1 MTDDE
6 QGHERD
12 EMAERRRELR
22 LRQEIQR
29 ASALLRLL
37 EKRPELREV
46 IPLADLTGERLL
58 WSA

>member
-1 MTDDE
+1 MTDNE

-12 EMAERRRELR
+12 DLMERRRDAR
-22 LRQEIQR
+22 LRQEVQR
-29 ASALLRLL
+29 ANALLRLL

>member
-1 MTDDE
+1 MTDNE
-6 QGHERD
+6 HGHERD
-12 EMAERRRELR
+12 DLMERRRDAR

-29 ASALLRLL
+29 ANALLRLL

>member
-1 MTDDE
+1 MTD
-6 QGHERD
+6 HERD
-12 EMAERRRELR
+12 EMVERRRDLR

-29 ASALLRLL
+29 ASALLQLL

>member
-1 MTDDE
+1 MTDNE
-6 QGHERD
+6 HD
-12 EMAERRRELR
+12 EMVQRRRDAR
-22 LRQEIQR
+22 LRQELQR